1 MKIRE
6 VLAIILGALSII
18 SNITLKTYDIFEKSE
33 IWTKGDPYKADRLNP
48 DTFKSVKC
56 EEMDNFRNRFYLCYI
71 VSIL

>member
-33 IWTKGDPYKADRLNP
+33 IWTKGDPYKADRLNRIVP
-48 DTFKSVKC
+48 KVLNTKKWIIC
-56 EEMDNFRNRFYLCYI
+56 NRFYLCYI